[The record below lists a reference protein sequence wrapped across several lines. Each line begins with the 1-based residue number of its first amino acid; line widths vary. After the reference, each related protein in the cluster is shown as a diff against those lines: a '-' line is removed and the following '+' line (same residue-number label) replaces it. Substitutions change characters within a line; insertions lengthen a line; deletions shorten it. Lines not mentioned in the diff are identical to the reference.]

1 MLALTT
7 LFEIEKNKKTG
18 AKPVWILKIPFVS
31 GTLYLSDRA
40 VIVAGWGTSP
50 TTLPWI
56 ASWGSID
63 EDISSQLVMPM
74 VSDFSVSII
83 IDPDAATDIHDLLWS
98 ESVETIDCSL
108 YLWFEG
114 LNGVIDPPILR
125 WVGNI
130 IDFEKMNELVY
141 QVSLVDQGVKL
152 DNYPG
157 RVLSLV
163 DYPRAALDDVGY
175 QMTLLYGNV
184 AKVPAL
190 RLDVAKRTALVTDI
204 TASQKAF
211 SLVDAIGLTSTSIIV
226 IENEEIA
233 LIGLTGNN
241 ITDCTRA
248 SNGAGIFTALSQTS
262 RNWAGMAGAIDG
274 DIYATD
280 YQAAGTIYK
289 RALGTGDFVDVA
301 PNIGN
306 AWYFGITGAPDGD
319 IYVAV
324 YNGWIYKQ
332 TNGVGN
338 WVVEAGSSVQNW
350 VALGSAPNGN
360 IYGCVSGTDIYM
372 QTNGAGNFVDL
383 NQIHRDWRGIDGAPN
398 GNVYACVYGGDIYK
412 QTAGAGDFIALGGT
426 NRNWQDVK
434 AAPNGNIFACD
445 DAGDI
450 YMQTNGT
457 GNFIALSQTSRNW
470 KAFAIPPNGDVYCSD
485 YGADIYQLYGL
496 IHSKDTLV
504 LEKADGVYLF
514 ADHPVKSIDTIY
526 GQELDSAE
534 LSDKIVDITSGCTKY
549 TGQGGAN
556 DLAGYAG
563 MAVIACPYTTYI
575 TAERLLITGK
585 GYQDG
590 GAVLIERPDL
600 IMEHFLYNYAGWAT
614 ANFEH
619 AAAAAFL
626 TADGYTFSVVIQE
639 RKQLREWLEYMAFQC
654 RCWFRFASGKAYLL
668 YRPDIIISDK
678 TITGSMI
685 AMNEDNTTTLTLRR
699 SPLDEIINIV
709 HLYYNRDWSRSAGR
723 EAYQAITRTENAASI
738 LAYGEKERA
747 DTFLFDFVTDA
758 TMAIDL
764 RDFYLARYKDRKKV
778 VTLTAFLDNFEL
790 EFADGV
796 TLASTEN
803 LLCEVRK
810 VGITPGGTGINDK
823 VLLTARE
830 Y

>member
-1 MLALTT
+1 MLSPTA

-40 VIVAGWGTSP
+40 VTITGWATPAIV
-50 TTLPWI
+50 TLPWI

-63 EDISSQLVMPM
+63 EDISSQLAMPM
-74 VSDFSVSII
+74 VSDFSVEII
-83 IDPDAATDIHDLLWS
+83 IDPDAATDIHDLLWI
-98 ESVETIDCSL
+98 EKVETIDCYF

-114 LNGVIDPPILR
+114 LDAAVDPPILK

-163 DYPRAALDDVGY
+163 DYPYAALDDVGC
-175 QMTLLYGNV
+175 QMTILYGDV
-184 AKVPAL
+184 VKSPAL
-190 RLDVAKRTALVTDI
+190 RIDVAKRTALLADI

-211 SLVDAIGLTSTSIIV
+211 SLVDATGLTNTSTIV
-226 IENEEIA
+226 IETEEIK
-233 LIGLTGNN
+233 ISGLTGNA
-241 ITDCTRA
+241 ITNSLRA
-248 SNGAGIFTALSQTS
+248 
-262 RNWAGMAGAIDG
+262 
-274 DIYATD
+274 Y
-280 YQAAGTIYK
+280 
-289 RALGTGDFVDVA
+289 
-301 PNIGN
+301 
-306 AWYFGITGAPDGD
+306 
-319 IYVAV
+319 
-324 YNGWIYKQ
+324 
-332 TNGVGN
+332 NGVGTFTGIGETTRN
-338 WVVEAGSSVQNW
+338 WLALCAAPNGDVYAATLSGSIYMQAGGSGTFDIIAGTTGPNW
-350 VALGSAPNGN
+350 RGLAAAPNGDVYASYYGIQLYKRPGGTGAFVSLGQAARDWYGMAAAPNGN
-360 IYGCVSGTDIYM
+360 IYAS
-372 QTNGAGNFVDL
+372 
-383 NQIHRDWRGIDGAPN
+383 
-398 GNVYACVYGGDIYK
+398 VY
-412 QTAGAGDFIALGGT
+412 
-426 NRNWQDVK
+426 
-434 AAPNGNIFACD
+434 
-445 DAGDI
+445 AGDI
-450 YMQTNGT
+450 YMQTAGAGAFN
-457 GNFIALSQTSRNW
+457 ALSQDALHW
-470 KAFAIPPNGDVYCSD
+470 YGMAAAPNGDIYASVYGGD
-485 YGADIYQLYGL
+485 IYMQTAGIGAFNALGQTSRSWTGITTMPNGDIYAAVAAGDIYKRTAGTGDFVALGQTTRAWTDIASALNWMYACVTTGDIYQLYGL
-496 IHSKDTLV
+496 THTISALV
-504 LEKADGVYLF
+504 LEKADSFYLF

-526 GQELDSAE
+526 GQELDSTE
-534 LSDKIVDITSGCTKY
+534 LSDKIVDITVGCTKY

-563 MAVIACPYTTYI
+563 MAVVACPYSTYV

-600 IMEHFLYNYAGWAT
+600 IMEHFLYTYAAWAT

-619 AAAAAFL
+619 ADAA
-626 TADGYTFSVVIQE
+626 TALIADAYKFSVVIQE

-668 YRPDIIISDK
+668 YCPDTITSDK
-678 TITGSMI
+678 IITGSMI
-685 AMNEDNTTTLTLRR
+685 AMNDDNTTTLTLRR
-699 SPLDEIINIV
+699 SPLDEVINIV
-709 HLYYNRDWSRSAGR
+709 HLYYNRDWSKSAGR

-758 TMAIDL
+758 TMAVDL

-796 TLASTEN
+796 TLASVGN

-810 VGITPGGTGINDK
+810 VGITPGGTGVNDK